1 MQMSR
6 NVVFHNF
13 IPSSPLST
21 NVKLKGRPAPR
32 LCQIKPISCCLK
44 KKIKKIAGKQKTA
57 EIHISHWA
65 STSFSLSPLPSF
77 HLFPFLS
84 VHSANGGY
92 VKANSGSLS
101 IKDFMCPIKKKK
113 ATGCPLESEVSFPC
127 LIMSVWQNCN
137 ANFLTYIAT
146 DSSHFHSLGDHL
158 CARVILRGLSL
169 SGVE

>member
-65 STSFSLSPLPSF
+65 STSFSLSPLPF
-77 HLFPFLS
+77 IYFLF
-84 VHSANGGY
+84 
-92 VKANSGSLS
+92 SLY
-101 IKDFMCPIKKKK
+101 ILPTEVMLKLILDRY
-113 ATGCPLESEVSFPC
+113 PLK
-127 LIMSVWQNCN
+127 I
-137 ANFLTYIAT
+137 
-146 DSSHFHSLGDHL
+146 L
-158 CARVILRGLSL
+158 CVP
-169 SGVE
+169 

>member
-1 MQMSR
+1 MQPIRNRARSMQMSR

-57 EIHISHWA
+57 EIHTSHRA

-101 IKDFMCPIKKKK
+101 IKDFMCPIKKK
-113 ATGCPLESEVSFPC
+113 
-127 LIMSVWQNCN
+127 
-137 ANFLTYIAT
+137 
-146 DSSHFHSLGDHL
+146 GD
-158 CARVILRGLSL
+158 RMPSGVRGIISL
-169 SGVE
+169 SYNVCLEKLQC

>member
-1 MQMSR
+1 MQPIRNRARSMQMSR

-57 EIHISHWA
+57 EIHTSHRA

-113 ATGCPLESEVSFPC
+113 
-127 LIMSVWQNCN
+127 
-137 ANFLTYIAT
+137 
-146 DSSHFHSLGDHL
+146 GD
-158 CARVILRGLSL
+158 RMPSGVRGIISL
-169 SGVE
+169 SYNVCLEKLQC